1 MKFYNHLKTWYLQHE
16 RDLPWRKS
24 NDPYVIWLSEIIL
37 QQTRVAQGLAYFYKF
52 IEHFPTVFHLAE
64 ADEETVLKLWQGL
77 GYYSRARN
85 LHFSAK
91 WIVSEKNGVFPENY
105 KSLLQ
110 LKGVGDYTAS
120 AIASIS
126 YNEPVAVVD
135 GNVYRVLA
143 RYFGIATPIN
153 SSEGIKEFKLLAEKV
168 LSKKNPG
175 EHNQAMM
182 DFGSMQC
189 KPALPLCDSCPF
201 AGSCVAFLSNR
212 VSDFP
217 VKTNKTKV
225 RNRYF
230 NYIVLQTPDEQ
241 TVLQKR
247 TGKGIWQN
255 LYEFPVVETDASVN
269 VYELIA
275 NPKFQKIVSIPNSN
289 IKKHNLKEWVHKLS
303 HQHLFVTFWI
313 VEGDFQH
320 KNKIANATVS
330 EYPVPRI
337 IEKFLEEYSFQ

>member
-135 GNVYRVLA
+135 GNVYRVLS

-168 LSKKNPG
+168 LNKKNPG

-201 AGSCVAFLSNR
+201 TGSCVAFLSKR

-241 TVLQKR
+241 TVLHKR

-255 LYEFPVVETDASVN
+255 LYEFPVVETDATVE
-269 VYELIA
+269 VYELIV
-275 NPKFQKIVSIPNSN
+275 NPKFQKIVSIPSSN

-313 VEGDFQH
+313 VEGDFQY

-337 IEKFLEEYSFQ
+337 IEKFLDEYSFQ